1 MSSQASSTEAV
12 ASGGSPTQFLTF
24 LLGDEEYAVDVL
36 RVQEIKGYSA
46 VTPIPTAPHFIRGVM
61 NLRGTVVPVVGLRE
75 TFGMPPVPYDK
86 FSVIVVLTVGSR
98 VIGLLVDAVADVVDL
113 ETAQIE
119 MPPELGDRVDT
130 SYITGIARAGEKFII
145 VLSIEKLVSGADIP
159 SAGTSHEQ
167 GSAADAAG

>member
-75 TFGMPPVPYDK
+75 TFGMPPIPYDK

-130 SYITGIARAGEKFII
+130 SYITGIAKAGEKFII
-145 VLSIEKLVSGADIP
+145 VLSIEKIVSGADIP
-159 SAGTSHEQ
+159 IADTSHEQ
-167 GSAADAAG
+167 GSAAEAAG